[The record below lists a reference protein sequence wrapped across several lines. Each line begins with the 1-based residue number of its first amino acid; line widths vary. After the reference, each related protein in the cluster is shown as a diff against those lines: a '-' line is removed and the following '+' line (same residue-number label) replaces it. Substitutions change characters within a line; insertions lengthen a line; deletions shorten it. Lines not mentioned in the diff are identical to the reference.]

1 MNDEI
6 LKVIHI
12 MKQSNYFTSWHDLL
26 LDDSLVHEWK
36 YILTHSND
44 NESYTKLAN
53 ELHKYNVPFVIVNEY
68 IDEFFRY
75 FQDYEHTH
83 RIKNK
88 IAEAYLNKKLSHDK
102 KLIKKELNKNISVL
116 LESKKELINA
126 HMNWMKNFID
136 TIIGTPKY
144 FELDYTK
151 CYVGKW
157 LLEEKDNVDKEL
169 FEQHMNL
176 HSMAQSALRMY
187 KHNDYAYFLLLYN
200 DILTVSYQIRDTISH
215 IYMAKSLT
223 SLLQD
228 PLSGQANYFQLEHD
242 IQENSNANSIL
253 IFNIKEFKK
262 INLLYGHRTC
272 DKIIKEIGTLIIDL
286 DHIVETYR
294 IYGDEFAVIFKTE
307 HQLEFIDSFKD
318 KLEKHSFHADDEIIF
333 LSFYGSYSKI
343 TKHVLEYCEYGLML
357 SKKNYGE
364 FIDINNI
371 DREIFLKYANQVTL
385 SQKLKLAFLDNRIL
399 TYYQPIMNL
408 KSGQITKYEVLMRV
422 KDIDGEILT
431 PTNFLHNLKKMYMYP
446 EVTKLIIQNSFQFF
460 KNNHY
465 EFSINLSYADI
476 INETTKAFI
485 LKVLKENK
493 EIAKRCTFEILE
505 HEAILNESEVINF
518 FEELHSNGVKIALD
532 DFGVGY
538 SNYDTIFKY
547 DIDYIKIDGS
557 LVESI
562 LSSERSKTFVQ
573 SISEIAK
580 KMGAKVILEY
590 VSSKEIYDAVTKMD
604 VDYAQGYYIGRPS
617 ANL

>member
-6 LKVIHI
+6 LKVIQI
-12 MKQSNYFTSWHDLL
+12 MKRSNYFISWNDLL

-36 YILTHSND
+36 YILTHSD
-44 NESYTKLAN
+44 DSKAYTGLASV
-53 ELHKYNVPFVIVNEY
+53 LHDHSVPFVIVNEY

-75 FQDYEHTH
+75 FQHYEHAH
-83 RIKNK
+83 RMKNK

-102 KLIKKELNKNISVL
+102 KLIEKELNKNVSVL

-126 HMNWMKNFID
+126 HMKWMKCFIN
-136 TIIGTPKY
+136 TVISAPEY

-157 LLEEKDNVDKEL
+157 LLKENNNVKGAL

-176 HSMAQSALRMY
+176 HSMARSALRMY
-187 KHNDYAYFLLLYN
+187 KQKDYAYFLLLYN

-215 IYMAKSLT
+215 IYMTKSLT
-223 SLLQD
+223 SLLKD
-228 PLSGQANYFQLEHD
+228 PLSGQANYFQLDHD
-242 IQENSNANSIL
+242 IQKNSDENSIL
-253 IFNIKEFKK
+253 IFNIQEFKK

-272 DKIIKEIGTLIIDL
+272 DQIIKEIGTLIEALEDT
-286 DHIVETYR
+286 VQTYR
-294 IYGDEFAVIFKTE
+294 IYGDEFAVIFKTKDQSKFITSFNNKFKE
-307 HQLEFIDSFKD
+307 HN
-318 KLEKHSFHADDEIIF
+318 FHAGDKTIF

-343 TKHVLEYCEYGLML
+343 SDHVLEYCEYGLML
-357 SKKNYGE
+357 SKKSYGE

-371 DREIFLKYANQVTL
+371 NRDQFLEYANQVTF

-399 TYYQPIMNL
+399 TYYQPIMDL
-408 KSGQITKYEVLMRV
+408 KSGKVTKYEVLMRV
-422 KDIDGEILT
+422 KDINGEILT
-431 PTNFLHNLKKMYMYP
+431 PITFLDILKKMYMYP
-446 EVTKLIIQNSFQFF
+446 EVTKRIIQNSFQFF
-460 KNNHY
+460 KDNTY
-465 EFSINLSYADI
+465 EFSVNISYADI
-476 INETTKAFI
+476 MNENTKAFI
-485 LKVLKENK
+485 LKVLKENI

-505 HEAILNESEVINF
+505 HEAILNESGVISF
-518 FEELHSNGVKIALD
+518 FEEIHSHGVRIALD

-557 LVESI
+557 LVQSI
-562 LSSERSKTFVQ
+562 LTSEKSKTFVE

-590 VSSKEIYDAVTKMD
+590 VSSEEIYNTIVKMD
-604 VDYAQGYYIGRPS
+604 VDYAQGYYIGKPS
-617 ANL
+617 AEL